1 MGSLLLNVVNN
12 LSKEFMKLNLNS
24 DMMIKNLKFAKLNI
38 SVTTFFL
45 NLVEYKCFCCKKIIN
60 TSSMKN

>member
-24 DMMIKNLKFAKLNI
+24 DMIIKNLKFAELNI

-45 NLVEYKCFCCKKIIN
+45 NLIEYKCLCCKKIVN